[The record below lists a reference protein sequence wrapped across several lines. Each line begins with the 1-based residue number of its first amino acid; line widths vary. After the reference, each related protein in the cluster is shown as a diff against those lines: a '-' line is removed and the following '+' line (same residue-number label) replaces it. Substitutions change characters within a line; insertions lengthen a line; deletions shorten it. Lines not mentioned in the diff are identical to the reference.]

1 MDGGGNRQGEALAGA
16 PAALLRARRRGA
28 GSLRQRQQTL
38 SPALGDTVQASRGQ
52 RRALAGG
59 NLFRRTGEHAQATA
73 IEQRLQ
79 FRGKDRQRHIVEG
92 VVMDAE
98 QEVGARAV
106 AGDDQQQACRRLVG
120 EVEDSRALTAHAIL
134 QQPLG
139 VDGVAR
145 QQALQGH
152 RMRRQRMR
160 LRPVDARFDTP
171 AQRHMP
177 FQQLAQGLF
186 DGVGRGADYAQVGQ
200 QVVGG
205 VLRRQLLGHP
215 QAPFGEA
222 QPGGAGARLRL
233 VALGRGLAQQ
243 FQQGLGGRRATGER
257 LQRYASGQ
265 SLAQRREQ
273 VHRPQGIAAGGVEA
287 LSGARRRTK
296 LRLPGLV

>member
-1 MDGGGNRQGEALAGA
+1 
-16 PAALLRARRRGA
+16 
-28 GSLRQRQQTL
+28 
-38 SPALGDTVQASRGQ
+38 
-52 RRALAGG
+52 
-59 NLFRRTGEHAQATA
+59 
-73 IEQRLQ
+73 
-79 FRGKDRQRHIVEG
+79 
-92 VVMDAE
+92 MDAE

-177 FQQLAQGLF
+177 FQQLAQGLSP

-287 LSGARRRTK
+287 LSGARRRTSCACQAWCSACSSGSLGSACGSAPLAWGRGRA
-296 LRLPGLV
+296 LRSILPLSVLGSSARTTNADGNM

>member
-1 MDGGGNRQGEALAGA
+1 
-16 PAALLRARRRGA
+16 
-28 GSLRQRQQTL
+28 
-38 SPALGDTVQASRGQ
+38 
-52 RRALAGG
+52 
-59 NLFRRTGEHAQATA
+59 
-73 IEQRLQ
+73 
-79 FRGKDRQRHIVEG
+79 
-92 VVMDAE
+92 MDAE

-222 QPGGAGARLRL
+222 QPGAP
-233 VALGRGLAQQ
+233 ALGSGSSPSGAAWRSSSS
-243 FQQGLGGRRATGER
+243 R
-257 LQRYASGQ
+257 ASGVAGPPANACNGTRRD
-265 SLAQRREQ
+265 SRWRSVASRCTARRES
-273 VHRPQGIAAGGVEA
+273 PPAA
-287 LSGARRRTK
+287 
-296 LRLPGLV
+296 

>member
-1 MDGGGNRQGEALAGA
+1 M
-16 PAALLRARRRGA
+16 
-28 GSLRQRQQTL
+28 
-38 SPALGDTVQASRGQ
+38 
-52 RRALAGG
+52 
-59 NLFRRTGEHAQATA
+59 
-73 IEQRLQ
+73 
-79 FRGKDRQRHIVEG
+79 
-92 VVMDAE
+92 
-98 QEVGARAV
+98 
-106 AGDDQQQACRRLVG
+106 G

-243 FQQGLGGRRATGER
+243 FQQGLGVAGPPANACNGTRRDSR
-257 LQRYASGQ
+257 WRSVASRCT
-265 SLAQRREQ
+265 ARRES
-273 VHRPQGIAAGGVEA
+273 PPAA
-287 LSGARRRTK
+287 
-296 LRLPGLV
+296 

>member
-1 MDGGGNRQGEALAGA
+1 
-16 PAALLRARRRGA
+16 
-28 GSLRQRQQTL
+28 
-38 SPALGDTVQASRGQ
+38 
-52 RRALAGG
+52 
-59 NLFRRTGEHAQATA
+59 
-73 IEQRLQ
+73 
-79 FRGKDRQRHIVEG
+79 
-92 VVMDAE
+92 
-98 QEVGARAV
+98 
-106 AGDDQQQACRRLVG
+106 
-120 EVEDSRALTAHAIL
+120 
-134 QQPLG
+134 
-139 VDGVAR
+139 
-145 QQALQGH
+145 
-152 RMRRQRMR
+152 MR

-243 FQQGLGGRRATGER
+243 FQQGPRGRRATGER

-296 LRLPGLV
+296 AAPARPRCSACSSGSLGSACGSAPVAWGCGRALRSILPLSVLGSSARTTNADGNM